1 MSPPLELLTRQKY
14 DLQFGVNVLGHFY
27 LTKLLLP
34 VLLATAKATSEKVR
48 VLNYSAAFSP
58 LSRIDYTTL
67 MDGPVRRKCSL
78 QQLHRQSKLVCT
90 TFVRIKI
97 RDGTC
102 LLTGAINYS
111 QANVLFTLELAE
123 QYGEQGIVSIA
134 INPGNVHTGLSRHAG
149 GVVSSIRVPE
159 KIL

>member
-67 MDGPVRRKCSL
+67 MDGPVRRKCPL

-97 RDGTC
+97 RE
-102 LLTGAINYS
+102 LTGAMVDS